1 MRSWSTYLLAL
12 VLLFSS
18 LTVSAQ
24 VTGWDGALDHYERIC
39 EQCIDLRQ
47 RSIAGEAVSAASV
60 TELLGQLASLR
71 NTLQEAAGRMTASQR
86 ARFESI
92 RLRYAEAFPG
102 SAAPVSSAI
111 LPSLRPSLP
120 SPSDL
125 PSFSLSLPAVYSRA
139 LPMTLTAKTSGG
151 VQPVSE
157 SFEKSRSVTSRF
169 GAVLFASMP
178 VLRPG
183 VIARLDFGRTGVYL
197 KGSWLPLSEY
207 SYVCKSDG
215 TTFSGFIWTSGNEH
229 YDAYSFSA
237 GGSYALPIS
246 FPMRIYAGAGYGA
259 RSVLWE
265 DASGRWAQVSDLSF
279 SGLSADAGL
288 LFDIGHL
295 TLMSG
300 VSSISFR
307 TLCLEFGLGFLF

>member
-18 LTVSAQ
+18 WTVSAQ
-24 VTGWDGALDHYERIC
+24 VTGWDAALDRYERIC
-39 EQCIDLRQ
+39 GQCIDLRQ
-47 RSIAGEAVSAASV
+47 RSIAGEAVSAVSV
-60 TELLGQLASLR
+60 TELLGELASLR

-102 SAAPVSSAI
+102 SSAPVSSAI
-111 LPSLRPSLP
+111 LPSLRPPLP

-125 PSFSLSLPAVYSRA
+125 PSFSLSHVYSRA
-139 LPMTLTAKTSGG
+139 LPMALTAKTSSG
-151 VQPVSE
+151 VRPVSE
-157 SFEKSRSVTSRF
+157 SFEKSLSVAPRF
-169 GAVLFASMP
+169 GAVVFTSMP
-178 VLRPG
+178 PIRPG
-183 VIARLDFGRTGVYL
+183 VMARLDFGRAGIYL
-197 KGSWLPLSEY
+197 KGSWLPVSDY
-207 SYVCKSDG
+207 SYLCKSDG
-215 TTFSGFIWTSGNEH
+215 TTFSGFIWTTGNEH
-229 YDAYSFSA
+229 IDAFSFSA
-237 GGSYALPIS
+237 GGSYALPVA
-246 FPMRIYAGAGYGA
+246 FPMRLYAGVGYGA

-265 DASGRWAQVSDLSF
+265 DVSGRWAQVSDLSF

-300 VSSISFR
+300 ISSIAFR
-307 TLCLEFGLGFLF
+307 TLVLEVGLGFVF